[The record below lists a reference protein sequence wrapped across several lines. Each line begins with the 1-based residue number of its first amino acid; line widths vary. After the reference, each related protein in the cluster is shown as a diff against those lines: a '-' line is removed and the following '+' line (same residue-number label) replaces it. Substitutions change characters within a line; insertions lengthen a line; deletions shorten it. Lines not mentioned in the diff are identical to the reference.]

1 MYGRKYKPGED
12 TMKIKSWKKTFSIVL
27 IWAMAISLFVP
38 VSVSKAAEVM
48 TVAEAIAK
56 QGTNG
61 ATVEGYIVGAVKSG
75 NGTSITYAH
84 TGPFTVDTNLALA
97 DNPNE
102 TDKSKIIPVQLPSGS
117 IRTALNLKDNPA
129 NLGKKIRIT
138 GNLEAYFNVPG
149 LKSPTS
155 YIFVED
161 TTPSKVQPVT
171 ASPAAGAVEK
181 GTAVTLSTATPG
193 AKIYYTTDGTD
204 PTETSTEYTGPI
216 TINEAMTIKAIAVA
230 NGLEKSEVQTF
241 AYTVLQEQS
250 IADVRKQAVGTQVR
264 TTGIVTAVLKNTVYI
279 QDETAGIVLYGS
291 GLNVQRGDKVRVKGT
306 LAEYRTLLEI
316 NVQASDV
323 EVIGSETV
331 PRPQVLTADQF
342 KEDKEGMLV
351 SVHNVTVESLSGGNY
366 TAKDGNGNT
375 FVIRPED
382 VNLLSI
388 NKTYESVT
396 GVLGAFD
403 GTYQLIPR
411 DAADIITDS
420 SKVQAI
426 TATPGSGLVKRG
438 DKVTLSTATEGAI
451 IYYTT
456 DNSEPTTNSLVYSE
470 PITITKNTTIKAFGV
485 KAGLTNSEVATFNYI
500 VQDGEIRIHDI
511 QGAGHTSPLNGSN
524 VTDVEGI
531 VTYVV
536 DDNNFYMQDL
546 QPDNDDRT
554 SEGILVYKK
563 HHGVNVGDVVQ
574 VTGQVKEVLLEGYPE
589 KAQTDLTV
597 TEIDAASGSI
607 KVISR
612 GQPLPAPVVI
622 GKDRAIPTEIIDN
635 DSFTK
640 FDPEED
646 GIDFFESLEGML
658 VQVDNP
664 KVVAPQKYGEIIVVP
679 ESIPTNTTAGGLKIS
694 ETDYNPER
702 IMIDI
707 NNESY
712 VAKTGDHFN
721 GSIKGVV
728 SYSFS
733 NYKVLSN
740 KSDLPPLIEGP
751 TARETTTITPDPEK
765 LTIASYNVEN
775 FSAKADDAKVTKL
788 AQAIV
793 QNLKQPDIIGLAEI
807 QDNDGETDSGNTN
820 ADQSFAKLIN
830 KIKELGGPEY
840 AYTDIAPEN
849 NKDGG
854 APGGNI
860 RVGFLYNQ
868 DRVSLVE
875 GIKGTAKQAVGFE
888 NGKLTLNPGRI
899 DPTNPAFD
907 SSRKPLAAQFKFNG
921 KSVIVIANHFNSKSG
936 DFPLFGKVQP
946 PELKSEAKR
955 IEIARIVNNFVKDVQ
970 SKDPN
975 ANIVVLGDFNDFE
988 FSNPLKIL
996 KGNELTNMIEKVPAE
1011 ERYSYTY
1018 QGNSQVLDHIL
1029 VSNNL
1034 AQSTIVDI
1042 VHINSSFM
1050 EVQGRASDHDPVLV
1064 QIQLG
1069 TAQPKYDKV
1078 YNLVGFSTKK
1088 LTIQATNSLINM
1100 DSTSVIR
1107 EGIWLKNS
1115 ATVKGEGL
1123 KNTKI
1128 VISPTSKDAVIDLSG
1143 AEVKEVLIDN
1153 TNVKEIRG
1161 AENVQLWTVTN
1172 GVDTSN
1178 IIFKDS
1184 KGEVIVPSTFPSL
1197 SKGSAER
1204 NLCRAFLFCDG
1215 VCQSTASPVI
1225 FLRIPRLRACHA
1237 P

>member
-1 MYGRKYKPGED
+1 MYGRKYEHGED
-12 TMKIKSWKKTFSIVL
+12 KMKIRSQKKPFNIAV
-27 IWAMAISLFVP
+27 IFAIILSLLAPFNVN
-38 VSVSKAAEVM
+38 VSKAANVI
-48 TVAEAIAK
+48 TVAEAIAN
-56 QGTNG
+56 QGMKG
-61 ATVEGYIVGAVKSG
+61 ATVEGYIVAYTTG
-75 NGTSITYAH
+75 NKTYSSDPAK
-84 TGPFTVDTNLALA
+84 FKDDYNVAIA
-97 DNPNE
+97 DSVNE
-102 TDKSKIIPVQLPSGS
+102 TNPDKILPVQLTSNFRNEFG
-117 IRTALNLKDNPA
+117 LKSNPG
-129 NLGKKIRIT
+129 NIGKKIQVT
-138 GNLEAYFNVPG
+138 GSLELYFTVPG
-149 LKSPTS
+149 LKSPTA
-155 YIFVED
+155 IKFVED
-161 TTPSKVQPVT
+161 STNPSKVQPVT
-171 ASPAAGAVEK
+171 ASPAAGAVAA
-181 GTAVTLSTATPG
+181 GTTVTLTTATPG
-193 AKIYYTTDGTD
+193 AKIFYTTDGSN

-216 TINEAMTIKAIAVA
+216 TIDKSLTIKAIATA
-230 NGLEKSEVQTF
+230 NGLENSDVQTF
-241 AYTVLQEQS
+241 VYTVLQEQS
-250 IADVRKQAVGTQVR
+250 IADVRKQAVGTQVS

-316 NVQASDV
+316 NVQASDI

-331 PRPQVLTADQF
+331 PKPQVLTADQI

-366 TAKDGNGNT
+366 TAKDGNGNA

-382 VNLLSI
+382 ANLLSI
-388 NKTYESVT
+388 NKTYESIT

-426 TATPGSGLVKRG
+426 TATPDSGLVKSG
-438 DKVTLSTATEGAI
+438 DKVTLSTATEGAT

-500 VQDGEIRIHDI
+500 IQDGEIRIHDI
-511 QGAGHTSPLNGSN
+511 QGAGHTSPLDGSN

-536 DDNNFYMQDL
+536 DANNFYMQDL
-546 QPDNDDRT
+546 QPDNDDKT

-563 HHGVNVGDVVQ
+563 GHGVSVGDVVK
-574 VTGQVKEVLLEGYPE
+574 VTGQVKEWLLEGYPE

-597 TEIDAASGSI
+597 TEINAASGSI

-622 GKDRAIPTEIIDN
+622 GKDRALPTEIIDN

-679 ESIPTNTTAGGLKIS
+679 ESIPTNTAAGGLKIS

-707 NNESY
+707 NDENY
-712 VAKTGDHFN
+712 VAKAGDHFN

-740 KSDLPPLIEGP
+740 KSDLPTLVEGP
-751 TARETTTITPDPEK
+751 TARETTTITPDLEK

-775 FSAKADDAKVTKL
+775 FSAKTNDAKVTKL

-793 QNLKQPDIIGLAEI
+793 QNLKQPDIIGLSEM

-860 RVGFLYNQ
+860 RVGFLYNK
-868 DRVSLVE
+868 DRVSLVK
-875 GIKGTAKQAVGFE
+875 GTKGTATQAVGFE

-907 SSRKPLAAQFKFNG
+907 SSRKPLAAQFEFNG

-936 DFPLFGKVQP
+936 DLPLFGKVQP
-946 PELKSEAKR
+946 PELKSEVKR
-955 IEIARIVNNFVKDVQ
+955 LEIARIVNNFVKDVKT
-970 SKDPN
+970 KDPN
-975 ANIVVLGDFNDFE
+975 VNIVVLGDFNDFE
-988 FSNPLKIL
+988 FSNPLKTL
-996 KGNELTNMIEKVPAE
+996 KGNELTNMIEKVPTE

-1050 EVQGRASDHDPVLV
+1050 EVHGRASDHDPVLI
-1064 QIQLG
+1064 QTQLG

-1088 LTIQATNSLINM
+1088 LTIQATNSLVNM

-1153 TNVKEIRG
+1153 ANVKEIRG

-1184 KGEVIVPSTFPSL
+1184 KGEVMTSPFFKKENKVPVVGARCL
-1197 SKGSAER
+1197 SER
-1204 NLCRAFLFCDG
+1204 PNKVATYSRCDSHRVRAG
-1215 VCQSTASPVI
+1215 A
-1225 FLRIPRLRACHA
+1225 LRSEK
-1237 P
+1237 

>member
-1 MYGRKYKPGED
+1 
-12 TMKIKSWKKTFSIVL
+12 MKIKSWKKTFNIVL
-27 IWAMAISLFVP
+27 IWAMVISLFAP
-38 VSVSKAAEVM
+38 VKVSKAAEVM
-48 TVAEAIAK
+48 TVAEAIANNS
-56 QGTNG
+56 GN
-61 ATVEGYIVGAVKSG
+61 ATVEGYIVGVVKSG
-75 NGTSITYAH
+75 NGASITYSH

-102 TDKSKIIPVQLPSGS
+102 TDKSKIIPVQLPSGP
-117 IRTALNLKDNPA
+117 IRTALNLKTNAA
-129 NLGKKIRIT
+129 NLGKKVQIT
-138 GNLEAYFNVPG
+138 GSLEAYFNVPG

-155 YIFVED
+155 YAFVED
-161 TTPSKVQPVT
+161 TNPAKVQPVT

-181 GTAVTLSTATPG
+181 GTVVTLSTATPG

-204 PTETSTEYTGPI
+204 PTETSTKYTGSI
-216 TINEAMTIKAIAVA
+216 TIDGDVTIKAIAVA

-241 AYTVLQEQS
+241 VYKVLQEQS

-323 EVIGSETV
+323 QVIGSETV
-331 PRPQVLTADQF
+331 PQPQVLTADQLN
-342 KEDKEGMLV
+342 EDKEGMLV
-351 SVHNVTVESLSGGNY
+351 AVHNVTVESLSNGNY
-366 TAKDGNGNT
+366 IAKDGNGNT

-382 VNLLSI
+382 VNLLSV
-388 NKTYESVT
+388 NKTYESIT

-411 DAADIITDS
+411 DAADIITDL
-420 SKVQAI
+420 SKVQPI

-438 DKVTLSTATEGAI
+438 DKITLSTATEGAT

-456 DNSEPTTNSLVYSE
+456 DNSEPTTNSLVYRE

-485 KAGLTNSEVATFNYI
+485 KDGLTNSEVATFNYI
-500 VQDGEIRIHDI
+500 VQAGEIRIRDI
-511 QGAGHTSPLNGSN
+511 QGAGHISPLNGSN

-546 QPDNDDRT
+546 QPDNDDKT

-563 HHGVNVGDVVQ
+563 LHGVNVGDVVQ
-574 VTGQVKEVLLEGYPE
+574 VTGQVKEWLLEGYSE

-597 TEIDAASGSI
+597 TGINASSGSI

-622 GKDRAIPTEIIDN
+622 GKDRALPTEVIDN

-679 ESIPTNTTAGGLKIS
+679 ESIPTNTIAGGLKIS

-707 NNESY
+707 NDENY
-712 VAKTGDHFN
+712 VAKTGDYFD

-740 KSDLPPLIEGP
+740 KSDLPKLIEG
-751 TARETTTITPDPEK
+751 TTVRETTTITPDPEK

-775 FSAKADDAKVTKL
+775 FSAKTDDAKVTKL

-793 QNLKQPDIIGLAEI
+793 QNLKQPDIIGLVEM

-820 ADQSFAKLIN
+820 ADQSFARLIN

-840 AYTDIAPEN
+840 AYTDIDPEN
-849 NKDGG
+849 NRDGG

-875 GIKGTAKQAVGFE
+875 GTKGTATQAVGFE

-946 PELKSEAKR
+946 PEFKSEAKR
-955 IEIARIVNNFVKDVQ
+955 LEMARIVNNFVKDVQ

-988 FSNPLKIL
+988 FSNPLKTL

-1011 ERYSYTY
+1011 ERYSYTH

-1050 EVQGRASDHDPVLV
+1050 EVHGRASDHDPVLI

-1069 TAQPKYDKV
+1069 ATQPKYDKV

-1088 LTIQATNSLINM
+1088 LTIQAANSLINM
-1100 DSTSVIR
+1100 DGTSVIR

-1153 TNVKEIRG
+1153 ANVKEIKG

-1184 KGEVIVPSTFPSL
+1184 KGEVISPVTLPSL
-1197 SKGSAER
+1197 SKGSAEI
-1204 NLCRAFLFCDG
+1204 NLCRSFLF
-1215 VCQSTASPVI
+1215 V
-1225 FLRIPRLRACHA
+1225 L
-1237 P
+1237 

>member
-1 MYGRKYKPGED
+1 
-12 TMKIKSWKKTFSIVL
+12 MKTKWKKTFSIVL

-38 VSVSKAAEVM
+38 VNVSKAAGVM
-48 TVAEAIAK
+48 TVAEAIANNS
-56 QGTNG
+56 GN
-61 ATVEGYIVGAVKSG
+61 ATVEGYIVGVVKSG
-75 NGTSITYAH
+75 DGSNITYAH
-84 TGPFTVDTNLALA
+84 SGPFTVDTNLALA

-117 IRTALNLKDNPA
+117 IRTALNLKTNPA
-129 NLGKKIRIT
+129 NLGKKIQIT
-138 GNLEAYFNVPG
+138 GSLEAYFKVPG

-155 YIFVED
+155 YTFVED
-161 TTPSKVQPVT
+161 TNPSKVQPVT
-171 ASPAAGAVEK
+171 ASPAPGAVAA
-181 GTAVTLSTATPG
+181 GTTVTLSTATPD
-193 AKIYYTTDGTD
+193 AKIYYTTDGSV

-216 TINEAMTIKAIAVA
+216 PIDKDVTIKAIATA
-230 NGLEKSEVQTF
+230 NGLENSDVQTF
-241 AYTVLQEQS
+241 TYTVLQDQS
-250 IADVRKQAVGTQVR
+250 IADVRKQAIGTQVI

-306 LAEYRTLLEI
+306 LADFNTLLEI

-323 EVIGSETV
+323 QVIGQETV
-331 PRPQVLTADQF
+331 PQPQVLTVDQLN
-342 KEDKEGMLV
+342 EDKEGMLV
-351 SVHNVTVESLSGGNY
+351 SVNNVTVESFSGGNY
-366 TAKDGNGNT
+366 SAKDGNGNV

-382 VNLLSI
+382 TNLLSV
-388 NKTYESVT
+388 NKTYQSIT
-396 GVLGAFD
+396 GVLGAYKD
-403 GTYQLIPR
+403 TYQLIPR
-411 DAADIITDS
+411 DAADIVADS
-420 SKVQAI
+420 NKVQAI
-426 TATPGSGLVKRG
+426 TATPGPGLVKKG
-438 DKVTLSTATEGAI
+438 DTVTLSTATEGAT

-456 DNSEPTTNSLVYSE
+456 DSTEPTTNSHVYNGPI
-470 PITITKNTTIKAFGV
+470 PITENTTIKAVAV
-485 KAGLTNSEVATFNYI
+485 KDGLTNSDIATFQYI
-500 VQDGEIRIHDI
+500 IQDEEVRIHDI
-511 QGAGHTSPLNGSN
+511 QGAGHTSLFDGQN
-524 VTDVEGI
+524 VTDIEGI

-536 DDNNFYMQDL
+536 DANNIYMQDL
-546 QPDNDDRT
+546 QPDHDDKT

-563 HHGVNVGDVVQ
+563 SHGVNVGDVVK
-574 VTGQVKEVLLEGYPE
+574 VTGQVKEYVLEGYAE
-589 KAQTDLTV
+589 KLQTDLPV
-597 TEIDAASGSI
+597 TEINASTGSI
-607 KVISR
+607 TKVSS

-622 GKDRAIPTEIIDN
+622 GKDRALPTEIIDN

-658 VQVDNP
+658 VQVENP
-664 KVVAPQKYGEIIVVP
+664 KVVAPQKYGEVIVVP
-679 ESIPTNTTAGGLKIS
+679 ESIPTNTIAGGLKIS

-707 NNESY
+707 NDENF

-728 SYSFS
+728 SYGYS
-733 NYKVLSN
+733 NYKVLS
-740 KSDLPPLIEGP
+740 KKAELPPLIEGP

-775 FSAKADDAKVTKL
+775 FSTKTDDAKVTKL
-788 AQAIV
+788 AEAIV
-793 QNLKQPDIIGLAEI
+793 KNLNQPDIIGLSEM
-807 QDNDGETDSGNTN
+807 QDNDGDTDSGNTN

-830 KIKELGGPEY
+830 KVKELGGPEY

-849 NKDGG
+849 NRDGG

-860 RVGFLYNQ
+860 RVGFLYKK
-868 DRVSLVE
+868 DRVSLTAAP
-875 GIKGTAKQAVGFE
+875 KGTATQAVGFE

-899 DPTNPAFD
+899 DPTNPAFE
-907 SSRKPLAAQFKFNG
+907 SSRKPLAAQFEFNG
-921 KSVIVIANHFNSKSG
+921 KSVIVVANHFNSKGG
-936 DFPLFGKVQP
+936 DLPLFGKVQP
-946 PELKSEAKR
+946 PVLTSEAKR
-955 IEIARIVNNFVKDVQ
+955 IEIARIVNNFVKDIK

-988 FSNPLKIL
+988 FSNPLKTL

-1050 EVQGRASDHDPVLV
+1050 EVHGRASDHDPVII
-1064 QIQLG
+1064 QTQLG
-1069 TAQPKYDKV
+1069 TVQPKYNKI

-1088 LTIQATNSLINM
+1088 LTIQAANSLVNM

-1128 VISPTSKDAVIDLSG
+1128 IISPTSKDAVIDLSG
-1143 AEVKEVLIDN
+1143 AEIKEVLIDN
-1153 TNVKEIRG
+1153 ANVKEIRG
-1161 AENVQLWTVTN
+1161 AENVQSWTVTN

-1184 KGEVIVPSTFPSL
+1184 KGEVITSPFS
-1197 SKGSAER
+1197 SKE
-1204 NLCRAFLFCDG
+1204 NK
-1215 VCQSTASPVI
+1215 VTV
-1225 FLRIPRLRACHA
+1225 
-1237 P
+1237 

>member
-1 MYGRKYKPGED
+1 
-12 TMKIKSWKKTFSIVL
+12 MKIKSWKKTFNIVL
-27 IWAMAISLFVP
+27 IWVMAISLFVP
-38 VSVSKAAEVM
+38 VNVSKAAEVM

-61 ATVEGYIVGAVKSG
+61 ATVEGYIVGNSKGSG
-75 NGTSITYAH
+75 NFTYEP
-84 TGPFTVDTNLALA
+84 PFDHSQGLYN
-97 DNPNE
+97 
-102 TDKSKIIPVQLPSGS
+102 II
-117 IRTALNLKDNPA
+117 
-129 NLGKKIRIT
+129 
-138 GNLEAYFNVPG
+138 
-149 LKSPTS
+149 
-155 YIFVED
+155 
-161 TTPSKVQPVT
+161 SKVQP
-171 ASPAAGAVEK
+171 
-181 GTAVTLSTATPG
+181 
-193 AKIYYTTDGTD
+193 
-204 PTETSTEYTGPI
+204 
-216 TINEAMTIKAIAVA
+216 
-230 NGLEKSEVQTF
+230 
-241 AYTVLQEQS
+241 
-250 IADVRKQAVGTQVR
+250 
-264 TTGIVTAVLKNTVYI
+264 
-279 QDETAGIVLYGS
+279 
-291 GLNVQRGDKVRVKGT
+291 
-306 LAEYRTLLEI
+306 
-316 NVQASDV
+316 
-323 EVIGSETV
+323 
-331 PRPQVLTADQF
+331 
-342 KEDKEGMLV
+342 
-351 SVHNVTVESLSGGNY
+351 
-366 TAKDGNGNT
+366 
-375 FVIRPED
+375 
-382 VNLLSI
+382 
-388 NKTYESVT
+388 
-396 GVLGAFD
+396 
-403 GTYQLIPR
+403 
-411 DAADIITDS
+411 
-420 SKVQAI
+420 I

-438 DKVTLSTATEGAI
+438 DKITLSTATEGAT

-456 DNSEPTTNSLVYSE
+456 DNSEPTTNSLIYSG
-470 PITITKNTTIKAFGV
+470 PITITEDTTIKAIAV
-485 KAGLTNSEVATFNYI
+485 KDGLKNSDVATFQYI
-500 VQDGEIRIHDI
+500 IQDGEIRIHDI
-511 QGAGHTSPLNGSN
+511 QGAGHTSPLDGKN

-536 DDNNFYMQDL
+536 DANNFYMQDL
-546 QPDNDDRT
+546 QPDNDDKT

-563 HHGVNVGDVVQ
+563 LHGVNVGDVVQ
-574 VTGQVKEVLLEGYPE
+574 VTGQVKEWLLEGYSE

-597 TEIDAASGSI
+597 TEINASSGSI

-622 GKDRAIPTEIIDN
+622 GKDRALPTEVIDN

-679 ESIPTNTTAGGLKIS
+679 ESIPTNTIAGGLKIS

-707 NNESY
+707 NDENY
-712 VAKTGDHFN
+712 VAKTGDYFN

-740 KSDLPPLIEGP
+740 KSDLPKLIEGT

-775 FSAKADDAKVTKL
+775 FSAKTDDAKVTKL

-793 QNLKQPDIIGLAEI
+793 QNLKQPDIIGLVEM

-820 ADQSFAKLIN
+820 ADQSFARLIN

-849 NKDGG
+849 NRDGG

-875 GIKGTAKQAVGFE
+875 GTKGTATQAVGFE

-907 SSRKPLAAQFKFNG
+907 SRRKPLAAQFKFNG
-921 KSVIVIANHFNSKSG
+921 KSVIVIANHFNSKGG

-946 PELKSEAKR
+946 PEFKSEAKR
-955 IEIARIVNNFVKDVQ
+955 LEMARIVNNFVKDVQ

-988 FSNPLKIL
+988 FSNTLKTL

-1011 ERYSYTY
+1011 ERYSYTH

-1050 EVQGRASDHDPVLV
+1050 EVHGRASDHDPVLI

-1069 TAQPKYDKV
+1069 ATQPKYDKV

-1088 LTIQATNSLINM
+1088 LTIQAANSLINM
-1100 DSTSVIR
+1100 DGTSVIR

-1153 TNVKEIRG
+1153 ANVKEIKG

-1184 KGEVIVPSTFPSL
+1184 KGEVISPVTLPSL
-1197 SKGSAER
+1197 SKGSAEI
-1204 NLCRAFLFCDG
+1204 NLCRSFLF
-1215 VCQSTASPVI
+1215 V
-1225 FLRIPRLRACHA
+1225 L
-1237 P
+1237 

>member
-1 MYGRKYKPGED
+1 MYGRKYEHGED
-12 TMKIKSWKKTFSIVL
+12 IMKKRRQRKHFNIAIIFAVVL
-27 IWAMAISLFVP
+27 SLFAP
-38 VSVSKAAEVM
+38 VNVSKAAEAM
-48 TVAEAIAK
+48 TVAQAIANNS
-56 QGTNG
+56 GN
-61 ATVEGYIVGAVKSG
+61 ATVEGYIVGVVKSG
-75 NGTSITYAH
+75 SGSSITYAH

-129 NLGKKIRIT
+129 NLGKKIQIT
-138 GNLEAYFNVPG
+138 ASLEAYFSVPG
-149 LKSPTS
+149 LKSPTT
-155 YIFVED
+155 YTFVED
-161 TTPSKVQPVT
+161 TNPTKVQPVT
-171 ASPAAGAVEK
+171 ASPAAGAVAA
-181 GTAVTLSTATPG
+181 GTTVTLSTATAG
-193 AKIYYTTDGTD
+193 AKIYYTTDGSE

-216 TINEAMTIKAIAVA
+216 TIDKDVTIKAMATA
-230 NGLEKSEVQTF
+230 NELENSDVQTF
-241 AYTVLQEQS
+241 TYTILQEQS
-250 IADVRKQAVGTQVR
+250 IADVRKQAIGAQVS

-291 GLNVQRGDKVRVKGT
+291 GLNVKRGDKVRVKGA
-306 LAEYRTLLEI
+306 LADFNTLLEI

-323 EVIGSETV
+323 QVIGSETV
-331 PRPQVLTADQF
+331 PQPQVLTADQLQ
-342 KEDKEGMLV
+342 EDKEGMLV
-351 SVHNVTVESLSGGNY
+351 SVNNVTVESFSNGNY

-382 VNLLSI
+382 TSLLSV
-388 NKTYESVT
+388 NKTYTSIT
-396 GVLGAFD
+396 GVLGAYKN
-403 GTYQLIPR
+403 TYQLIPR
-411 DAADIITDS
+411 DAADIISDS
-420 SKVQAI
+420 NKVQAI
-426 TATPGSGLVKRG
+426 AATPGSGLVKKG
-438 DKVTLSTATEGAI
+438 ETVTLSTATEGAT

-456 DNSEPTTNSLVYSE
+456 DNSEPTTNSLVYNGPI
-470 PITITKNTTIKAFGV
+470 PITENTTLKAVAV
-485 KAGLTNSEVATFNYI
+485 KDGFKNSDIATFQYI
-500 VQDGEIRIHDI
+500 IQDGEIRIHDI
-511 QGAGHTSPLNGSN
+511 QGIGHTSPLDGKN
-524 VTDVEGI
+524 VSDIEGI
-531 VTYVV
+531 VTFVV
-536 DDNNFYMQDL
+536 DSDNLYMQDL
-546 QPDNDDRT
+546 QPDHDDKT

-563 HHGVNVGDVVQ
+563 SHGVNVGDVVK
-574 VTGQVKEVLLEGYPE
+574 VSGQVKEYVLEGYAE
-589 KAQTDLTV
+589 KLQTDLPV
-597 TEIDAASGSI
+597 TEINASSGSI
-607 KVISR
+607 TKVSS
-612 GQPLPAPVVI
+612 GQPLPAPIVI
-622 GKDRAIPTEIIDN
+622 GKDRTLPTEIIDN

-658 VQVDNP
+658 VQVDHP
-664 KVVAPQKYGEIIVVP
+664 KVVAPQKYGEVIVVP
-679 ESIPTNTTAGGLKIS
+679 EAIPTNTIAGGLKIS

-707 NNESY
+707 NDENF

-733 NYKVLSN
+733 NYKVLS
-740 KSDLPPLIEGP
+740 KKADLPPLIEGA
-751 TARETTTITPDPEK
+751 TARETTTITRDPEK

-775 FSAKADDAKVTKL
+775 FSAETDDAKATKL

-793 QNLKQPDIIGLAEI
+793 ENLKQPDIIGLSEM

-860 RVGFLYNQ
+860 RVGFLYKKEQ
-868 DRVSLVE
+868 VSLME
-875 GIKGTAKQAVGFE
+875 APKGTATQAVGFE

-907 SSRKPLAAQFKFNG
+907 SSRKPLAAQFEFNG
-921 KSVIVIANHFNSKSG
+921 KSVIVVANHFNSKGG
-936 DFPLFGKVQP
+936 DLPLFGKVQP
-946 PELKSEAKR
+946 PVLTSEAKR
-955 IEIARIVNNFVKDVQ
+955 LEIARIVNNFVKDIK

-988 FSNPLKIL
+988 FSNPLKTL

-1050 EVQGRASDHDPVLV
+1050 EEHGRASDHDPVII
-1064 QIQLG
+1064 QTQLG
-1069 TAQPKYDKV
+1069 TAQPKYDKI

-1088 LTIQATNSLINM
+1088 LTVQTANSLINM

-1128 VISPTSKDAVIDLSG
+1128 IISPTSKDAVIDLSG
-1143 AEVKEVLIDN
+1143 VEVKEVLIDN
-1153 TNVKEIRG
+1153 ANVKEIRG

-1184 KGEVIVPSTFPSL
+1184 KGEVITSP
-1197 SKGSAER
+1197 
-1204 NLCRAFLFCDG
+1204 FLYMKQKEA
-1215 VCQSTASPVI
+1215 VS
-1225 FLRIPRLRACHA
+1225 
-1237 P
+1237 